1 MATAALL
8 RDPRAV
14 RLSNQLRGQAAAL
27 AQRGITSVP
36 AAYIDEVADKMIAAG
51 WTDLRE
57 IEAEKTVLEAV
68 QPFPKPG
75 QAGAEGE
82 VENLLAPYDFW
93 RWTVN
98 GATMFETPYPGYWF
112 GDTLPLLHT
121 DDGQF
126 TAYVQ
131 WIDPPG
137 APVVMLRRKT
147 GRRGLDILR
156 GVKIVGGF
164 LVVAAGLPPII
175 GEAVLGAELAAAYP
189 AAANAIGTVATRTVL
204 TGGDVESAVRSAAT
218 SFAGAEF
225 GDLTAQAVDSA
236 AIGAAAG
243 AAASAALAGGDPRA
257 AAVQA
262 FLRQG
267 AKVSDLFPG
276 DPTEYDPSEYLYL
289 PGDDATSLPGG
300 DSIDLG
306 DLSLDD
312 LGLSIDLDSILGNL
326 ENPEALTVPADA
338 LIPDD
343 SGVIYTVDGHFA
355 ELTADAYI
363 DGIYPDEGGNIRA
376 PDNQILLTSEEIVI
390 KRLETPAELA
400 DAIRAKIEPLQGSTT
415 IAPLNVPSLRP
426 LNLPMPAG
434 QSRVPVFSWAD
445 QADKLLKTA
454 VSIGGS
460 IKAIANGTFR
470 PPYPTSPY
478 GTARPPV
485 VGVPVRQPD
494 GSTVVNNGNGTSTI
508 RYADGRVQTIPSA
521 YTSTGAAGNY
531 GQTLIPGVP
540 NTALLIGGGLVVA
553 ALLLSRR

>member
-27 AQRGITSVP
+27 AARGFTSLIPDYV
-36 AAYIDEVADKMIAAG
+36 DRVADSMIALG
-51 WTDLRE
+51 WLDLTGIKAE
-57 IEAEKTVLEAV
+57 PEEAIGPHTVYV
-68 QPFPKPG
+68 G
-75 QAGAEGE
+75 TEGE
-82 VENLLAPYDFW
+82 YFTEQVPFTRLAWSY
-93 RWTVN
+93 N
-98 GATMFETPYPGYWF
+98 GAPMFARTGADESDVIPVYQ
-112 GDTLPLLHT
+112 
-121 DDGQF
+121 DGEYTVFMDWLQN
-126 TAYVQ
+126 
-131 WIDPPG
+131 PG
-137 APVVMLRRKT
+137 APIVFMRR
-147 GRRGLDILR
+147 RVRSSLWR
-156 GVKIVGGF
+156 GVAFVAGF
-164 LVVAAGLPPII
+164 AAMAAGLPAII
-175 GEAVLGAELAAAYP
+175 GQAVLGAELAAAYP
-189 AAANAIGTVATRTVL
+189 AAANAVGTIATRTVL

-243 AAASAALAGGDPRA
+243 AAASAALAGGNPRA

-262 FLRQG
+262 FLKQG

-289 PGDDATSLPGG
+289 PGDDATTSPVVT
-300 DSIDLG
+300 DE
-306 DLSLDD
+306 LSLDD
-312 LGLSIDLDSILGNL
+312 LGLSLDLDTILGNL
-326 ENPEALTVPADA
+326 GNPEALTVPADA

-400 DAIRAKIEPLQGSTT
+400 DAIRSKIEPLQGSTT
-415 IAPLNVPSLRP
+415 IAPLDVPSLRP